1 MAKKKVQEVK
11 EVIEKAGYTC
21 TASVVNDHIC
31 IDIKQY
37 NKLFEKLSIDFFK
50 FTVESGFI
58 WMLNTMTETNGIF
71 KTSMYYNPVIKRSCK
86 GYNPEF
92 LKEPT
97 PENAGIIMQEIMKR
111 FAA

>member
-1 MAKKKVQEVK
+1 METIITIIK

-21 TASVVNDHIC
+21 TVSVVNDRIC
-31 IDIKQY
+31 IDIKQH
-37 NKLFEKLSIDFFK
+37 NKLFEKLSIDFFR

-58 WMLNTMTETNGIF
+58 WMLNTMTETNGVF
-71 KTSMYYNPVIKRSCK
+71 KTSMYYNPVIKRNGK

-97 PENAGIIMQEIMKR
+97 PENAGLIMQEIMKR